1 MPEPLRQA
9 IIEIQGLITESI
21 SSLINQIETERKLAQ
36 FNEML
41 KQMKSD
47 VDE

>member
-1 MPEPLRQA
+1 M
-9 IIEIQGLITESI
+9 ITKYGTEIPDEMLNNYF

-41 KQMKSD
+41 KPMKSD